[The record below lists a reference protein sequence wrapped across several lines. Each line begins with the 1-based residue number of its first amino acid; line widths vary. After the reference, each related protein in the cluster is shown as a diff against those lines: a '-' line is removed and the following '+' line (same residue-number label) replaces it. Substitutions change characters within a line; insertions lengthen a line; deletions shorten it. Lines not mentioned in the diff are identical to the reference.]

1 MLANFVLVDLISQ
14 RDAVRVVLRNVEM
27 TDRLE
32 WLKSHGTVQSIVH
45 SPGYPR
51 TYVFESRLGIIAQFF
66 FNDSGDFV
74 FLGDHSTFH

>member
-1 MLANFVLVDLISQ
+1 MLADFVLVDLVSQ
-14 RDAVRVVLRNVEM
+14 RDAVRVVLRDVDIAN
-27 TDRLE
+27 RLE
-32 WLKSHGTVQSIVH
+32 WLKSQGTVQTIEH

-51 TYVFESRLGIIAQFF
+51 AYVFESRLGIIAQYF

>member
-1 MLANFVLVDLISQ
+1 MLADFVLVDLVSQ
-14 RDAVRVVLRNVEM
+14 RDAVRVLLRDVDIDN
-27 TDRLE
+27 RLE
-32 WLKSHGTVQSIVH
+32 WLKSQGTVQAIEH
-45 SPGYPR
+45 SPPFPL

>member
-1 MLANFVLVDLISQ
+1 MRSDFVLVDLVSQ
-14 RDAVRVVLRNVEM
+14 RDAVLAVLRDLDIAN
-27 TDRLE
+27 RLK
-32 WLKSHGTVQSIVH
+32 WLQSQGTVQTIEH

-74 FLGDHSTFH
+74 FLGDHSAFH